1 MTNDDARQSRY
12 FRKLN
17 VIQSILD
24 QVRTLLIF
32 HVQLFNSAEMQI
44 RFGSE
49 DTKRNF
55 LEQAAL
61 QWKILNLHWE
71 SSPELVIFKSR
82 GLLHKI

>member
-61 QWKILNLHWE
+61 QW
-71 SSPELVIFKSR
+71 
-82 GLLHKI
+82 